1 MQVSYQDMAS
11 RVLRYVR
18 FVLRLTSNNAVRNL
32 AITFPEDVLISYMQ
46 MSAIKFPDW
55 KQRFLRSFIMDR
67 IAALSFLAR
76 LDVVSYI
83 QCGCSKTTTVR
94 FMAAMQKVIYSRT
107 FKLTLFRVLPW
118 YFTQSLLFFPQTG
131 ARRRRLARSILWI
144 QIEKKELLPSL
155 ILKRGEA
162 KHVRVRPGEGTE
174 EYDVWEGEYL
184 MYEPCII
191 KELRA
196 VSIGA
201 KALKVVVF
209 TLIGVMISTHTYRS
223 CLT

>member
-1 MQVSYQDMAS
+1 
-11 RVLRYVR
+11 
-18 FVLRLTSNNAVRNL
+18 
-32 AITFPEDVLISYMQ
+32 
-46 MSAIKFPDW
+46 
-55 KQRFLRSFIMDR
+55 MDR
-67 IAALSFLAR
+67 IASLSFLAR
-76 LDVVSYI
+76 LDGVSYI
-83 QCGCSKTTTVR
+83 QCGCSKTTTIR
-94 FMAAMQKVIYSRT
+94 FMAAMQKVSYSGT
-107 FKLTLFRVLPW
+107 FKANFIPSSTLFL
-118 YFTQSLLFFPQTG
+118 TQSLLFFPKTG

-174 EYDVWEGEYL
+174 EYDIWEGEYL

-209 TLIGVMISTHTYRS
+209 TRIGVMISTHTYRS